1 MMRIA
6 VCACVAWVGMAVADV
21 LPAGDATTDVLLET
35 AGEYTLAGTSV
46 QYKSLKSGAE
56 GLTTLNLVG
65 DPVPEVTLVGA
76 SANVFGA
83 GVPKSTLWV
92 KGGRFTFPNKGYVY
106 IGSSSSSTANT
117 RKNMVLTDG
126 AALVDCRYLVVAVKE
141 GGNCLAMTNAS
152 VSAESFY
159 ISNGGCQN
167 SNRVLAGPGSS
178 ISVNNF
184 TMEYG
189 ATSNTREPARF
200 KMSGPNATLTVSS
213 TALIGH
219 VPGGLFELE
228 NGAAATIGT
237 MSCGNIAR
245 DSNKKITRQGD
256 AYNIRIADASLTCSG
271 TLTVGT
277 DAVTGIS
284 FSGTNAVIDA
294 DTLVIGGTAGANDHT
309 VRFADSTVRVK
320 EMSLGKQGTTGNT
333 LTLEGAKTVFTHM
346 FEKKVDIFGAGT
358 GNRLVVRD
366 GATLQFT
373 YTRYAFQTTTGS
385 SLEIEN
391 GGLVVVNEKPF
402 HLGYGTTAREL
413 DCEPNRLVIGAGG
426 TFSSSAFYLEN
437 VNSQAVVSNGTLR
450 TTSLCHIGCD
460 TNSVKTGCNV
470 STNCTLF
477 VTGSSPVVDANGSF
491 ALMGEGSHLVFALP
505 ENGYQYTDSGRAAPI
520 VVGTSATFA
529 ESAEIDVDASALGD
543 GLRGHKIDLLVTGSK
558 SIALPDGVLARA
570 NARGAAST
578 PQYVLSCTSKVLS
591 VTVKNDSGT
600 LLIFR

>member
-35 AGEYTLAGTSV
+35 AGEYTLDGASV

-65 DPVPEVTLVGA
+65 DPVPEITLAGA
-76 SANVFGA
+76 SANVFGTT
-83 GVPKSTLWV
+83 VPNSTLWV
-92 KGGRFTFPNKGYVY
+92 KGGRFTFPNKGDVYV
-106 IGSSSSSTANT
+106 GVSDKSTANT
-117 RKNMVLTDG
+117 RKNMVLTEG
-126 AALVDCRYLVVAVKE
+126 AALEDCRYLMVAAKE
-141 GGNCLAMTNAS
+141 GGNLLAMTNAS
-152 VSAESFY
+152 VSATSFY
-159 ISNGGCQN
+159 VSNGGCQN
-167 SNRVLAGPGSS
+167 SNAVEAGPGSS
-178 ISVNNF
+178 ISATNF
-184 TMEYG
+184 TMENG
-189 ATSNTREPARF
+189 ATTNTREPARF

-228 NGAAATIGT
+228 NGAAATVRT
-237 MSCGNIAR
+237 MSCGNVAT
-245 DSNKKITRQGD
+245 DSNGKITRKGD
-256 AYNIRIADASLTCSG
+256 SYNVRIADASLTCSG
-271 TLTVGT
+271 TLTVGA

-284 FSGTNAVIDA
+284 FTGTNAVIDA
-294 DTLVIGGTAGANDHT
+294 DTLVIGGTAGANDHV
-309 VRFADSTVRVK
+309 VRFADSKVTVK
-320 EMSLGKQGTTGNT
+320 ELSLGKLGTTGNT
-333 LTLEGAKTVFTHM
+333 LTLEGAKTVFTHTSTG
-346 FEKKVDIFGAGT
+346 KPDIFGAGT

-366 GATLQFT
+366 GATLQFAN
-373 YTRYAFQTTTGS
+373 TRYTFQTTSGS
-385 SLEIEN
+385 SFEID
-391 GGLVVVNEKPF
+391 GGGSVTMEKPF
-402 HLGYGTTAREL
+402 HFGYGTTAREM
-413 DCEPNRLVIGAGG
+413 DCAPNRLVVGADGS
-426 TFSSSAFYLEN
+426 FASSAFYVEGM
-437 VNSQAVVSNGTLR
+437 NSQVIVSNGTLR
-450 TTSLCHIGCD
+450 TTSLCHVGCD
-460 TNSVKTGCNV
+460 TNSVSKCNV

-477 VTGSSPVVDANGSF
+477 VTGSSPVVDASGSF

-505 ENGYQYTDSGRAAPI
+505 ENGYQYADSGQTAPI

-529 ESAEIDVDASALGD
+529 ESAEIDVDASALSD
-543 GLRGHKIDLLVTGSK
+543 ELRGRKIDLLVTGSK